1 MWPSLVAELAM
12 NLICLR
18 LDRRPDVGAWLV
30 LGVSP
35 NIYKLKAT
43 SCGLFAS
50 GNRVRSPMS
59 GMGCSFRLR
68 PRWETPSHSDRKFR
82 VAFSARALNWKL
94 HPTPKAN
101 SWTHFPKPH
110 PFGKCFPLCIHP
122 ANACECVVQD
132 GLVIGVME
140 NVTPNACHGC
150 AYECQEKS
158 LENFEAF
165 TFVLFCTK
173 DRERRSYS
181 PKTAFLAAAA
191 MLSRSSL
198 VGWSFA
204 ATQLSSSILN
214 RALSGSCSSMAS

>member
-1 MWPSLVAELAM
+1 MSPFLHPETVSQ
-12 NLICLR
+12 NS
-18 LDRRPDVGAWLV
+18 RPEWDAVSAYGPVG
-30 LGVSP
+30 
-35 NIYKLKAT
+35 
-43 SCGLFAS
+43 
-50 GNRVRSPMS
+50 
-59 GMGCSFRLR
+59 
-68 PRWETPSHSDRKFR
+68 
-82 VAFSARALNWKL
+82 KL

-101 SWTHFPKPH
+101 SGTHFPKPH
-110 PFGKCFPLCIHP
+110 PSGKSAPLCIHP

-181 PKTAFLAAAA
+181 PKTAFLAASA

>member
-1 MWPSLVAELAM
+1 MWPFCIRKPCPQSHVRNGMQFPLTAPLG
-12 NLICLR
+12 NSIPLR
-18 LDRRPDVGAWLV
+18 SQIPGRIFRQ
-30 LGVSP
+30 SP
-35 NIYKLKAT
+35 QLET
-43 SCGLFAS
+43 AS
-50 GNRVRSPMS
+50 HSKGKFWDALS
-59 GMGCSFRLR
+59 
-68 PRWETPSHSDRKFR
+68 ETPSIRKC
-82 VAFSARALNWKL
+82 V
-94 HPTPKAN
+94 
-101 SWTHFPKPH
+101 
-110 PFGKCFPLCIHP
+110 PLCIHP

-198 VGWSFA
+198 EGWSFA

>member
-1 MWPSLVAELAM
+1 MWPFCIRKPCPQSHVRNGMQFPLTAPLG
-12 NLICLR
+12 NSIPLR
-18 LDRRPDVGAWLV
+18 SQIPGRIFRQ
-30 LGVSP
+30 SP
-35 NIYKLKAT
+35 QL
-43 SCGLFAS
+43 
-50 GNRVRSPMS
+50 
-59 GMGCSFRLR
+59 
-68 PRWETPSHSDRKFR
+68 ETASHSKG
-82 VAFSARALNWKL
+82 
-94 HPTPKAN
+94 N

-110 PFGKCFPLCIHP
+110 PFGKCVPLCIHP